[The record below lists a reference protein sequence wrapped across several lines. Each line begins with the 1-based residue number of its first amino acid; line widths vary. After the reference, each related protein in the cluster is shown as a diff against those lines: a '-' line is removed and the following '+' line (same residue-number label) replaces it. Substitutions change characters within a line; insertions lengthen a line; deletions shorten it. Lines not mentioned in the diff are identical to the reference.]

1 MSCLFDSLSYY
12 FNVRS
17 DILRNEICNY
27 LEHNAPLFDDIPTNV
42 VLDVI
47 DKDYIAKMRE
57 RETWG
62 GGIEISAACN
72 IWKLVIV
79 VHSHHMKPV
88 IFEPLDKKY
97 THIIHLLWTGNHY
110 EPIRT
115 INS

>member
-12 FNVRS
+12 FNVKS
-17 DILRNEICNY
+17 DIIRNEICNY

-47 DKDYIAKMRE
+47 DEDYIAKMRE

-97 THIIHLLWTGNHY
+97 LHVIHLLWTGNHY

-115 INS
+115 ANS